1 MLEEG
6 TEHDARMSGRGRLPA
21 LATVVLVAACVVS
34 SCTSSPTP
42 RRPPTTTTT
51 TTVATSTSTTT
62 TRPGVTV
69 PNVIGL
75 KIAAAHAALLAAGLP
90 TVGLNLPCSKGTL
103 VSQSVVAS
111 LSIAGKPPNPAVG
124 ATPLS
129 PGATVPPDTRV
140 GITWSGCYG
149 DHSAVPAVVGLTFAT
164 ARHALHAVGLTWA
177 CYSVGR
183 PTTTTTTTVPASS
196 TTTSPAV
203 TTTTARVPQTVLTQD
218 PAAGT
223 VLRPGAVVR
232 ITMHACPQ

>member
-1 MLEEG
+1 MG
-6 TEHDARMSGRGRLPA
+6 M
-21 LATVVLVAACVVS
+21 VVLVVVCALS
-34 SCTSSPTP
+34 SCGNSPAPP
-42 RRPPTTTTT
+42 RKALATTTTT
-51 TTVATSTSTTT
+51 TSITTTVAPSTTT
-62 TRPGVTV
+62 TGPGVTV

-75 KIAAAHAALLAAGLP
+75 KISAAHAALRAAGFP

-111 LSIAGKPPNPAVG
+111 LSVAGKPPNPAVG

-129 PGATVPPDTRV
+129 PGATVPPGTRV

-149 DHSAVPAVVGLTFAT
+149 DRSAVPAVVGLTFAT
-164 ARHALHAVGLTWA
+164 ARHALHAVGLAWA

-183 PTTTTTTTVPASS
+183 TTTTTSSS
-196 TTTSPAV
+196 TTTTSSAV

-232 ITMHACPQ
+232 ITMHSCPQ